1 MAGMRLVVIV
11 VLLAAGA
18 AIFHAPAAAG
28 VIALTS
34 GDSQVEIDP
43 SSAAGVFNWQIGG
56 VSHLSQQW
64 FWFRASLDGLD
75 DREYSLHLLDDSP
88 VIFQHPAMPN
98 IARLT
103 YSDDRLEVEVTYVLV
118 SGTGLRTADL
128 LEVIK
133 ITNLTDDRITL
144 NFFQYTDFDLGGDD
158 EDDHVRIIGG
168 NTVFQQ
174 DIDSNITL
182 SETIVSRNP
191 DRHEVAAG
199 SDILD
204 KLEDDNIDDLS
215 GPSLLAIA
223 GDLTWAFQ
231 WKDREIPAGQ
241 ALLISKDKVLTSRPI
256 AEPAALCLIGLAL
269 LARPK
274 RRT

>member
-1 MAGMRLVVIV
+1 MGWMRLVVIV
-11 VLLAAGA
+11 VLLAAVA
-18 AIFHAPAAAG
+18 AIFHATAG
-28 VIALTS
+28 AGIIALTS

-43 SSAAGVFNWQIGG
+43 DSSAGVFNWRIGG

-64 FWFRASLDGLD
+64 FWFRASLDGFD
-75 DREYSLHLLDDSP
+75 DREHSLHLLDDSP
-88 VIFQHPAMPN
+88 VVFQHPAMPN
-98 IARLT
+98 MARLT
-103 YSDDRLEVEVTYVLV
+103 YSDDRLEVKVTYVLV
-118 SGTGLRTADL
+118 SGTGLRAADL
-128 LEVIK
+128 LEVVK
-133 ITNLTDDRITL
+133 ITNLTGDTITI

-158 EDDHVRIIGG
+158 EDDHVRIAGG

-174 DIDSNITL
+174 DTDSNITL
-182 SETIVSRNP
+182 SETIVSRSP
-191 DRHEVAAG
+191 DRHEVGAG
-199 SDILD
+199 ADILD
-204 KLEDDNIDDLS
+204 KLEDDNVDDLS
-215 GPSLLAIA
+215 GLSLLATA

-241 ALLISKDKVLTSRPI
+241 ALLISKNKVLTSEPI